1 MKKFLLIA
9 GDDYYPRGDTNDWI
23 GCFATREEAENA
35 IIKEPYESK
44 LSWEHESKTRYRYKT
59 NDTDYVDWY
68 EIVDLDEW
76 MNK

>member
-9 GDDYYPRGDTNDWI
+9 GDDYYPRGDTGDWI

-35 IIKEPYESK
+35 IIKEPYDGK
-44 LSWEHESKTRYRYKT
+44 LPWEHENKTYYRYKI
-59 NDTDYVDWY
+59 NGRDHIDWY
-68 EIVDLDEW
+68 EIVDLEEW